1 MSSELEHEAWWAATH
16 PPGVFSWTACWRP
29 NTATEWAKTQERHY
43 RLIAAKPGDVYHT
56 NAIIVQPPHAGR
68 GTKAAFAG
76 STCVWADIDY
86 GASHQ
91 RTQVLSGLTETL
103 EVVNLSP
110 VEPTLVV
117 HSGAGVHLYWCFD
130 VIVDPVEVETL
141 NHKLQSAL
149 RHIAGGRGVD
159 FVHDIGRVLRTPG
172 SVHRNGTPVTVL
184 EEGPRHER
192 GTVEATVDEWFRTR
206 RLKWQPPGASAAL
219 SAHVGAPDVD
229 AGRQLLELLC
239 EDGWDDKLI
248 ALWVHNNRGWMKD
261 QSDSGPTM
269 CVARIVFSYLA
280 DAQKAVNAAAA
291 WRVKWARDPRLE
303 RLDLWRRI
311 AGELENTCTDVN

>member
-1 MSSELEHEAWWAATH
+1 MCSVVRSRPWVDPSARSAASMASQPSSPTGVTPREARELE
-16 PPGVFSWTACWRP
+16 F
-29 NTATEWAKTQERHY
+29 
-43 RLIAAKPGDVYHT
+43 
-56 NAIIVQPPHAGR
+56 
-68 GTKAAFAG
+68 KAA
-76 STCVWADIDY
+76 
-86 GASHQ
+86 
-91 RTQVLSGLTETL
+91 
-103 EVVNLSP
+103 
-110 VEPTLVV
+110 
-117 HSGAGVHLYWCFD
+117 
-130 VIVDPVEVETL
+130 
-141 NHKLQSAL
+141 
-149 RHIAGGRGVD
+149 
-159 FVHDIGRVLRTPG
+159 
-172 SVHRNGTPVTVL
+172 
-184 EEGPRHER
+184 PRPP
-192 GTVEATVDEWFRTR
+192 A
-206 RLKWQPPGASAAL
+206 PGASAAL

-248 ALWVHNNRGWMKD
+248 ALWIHNNRGWMKD